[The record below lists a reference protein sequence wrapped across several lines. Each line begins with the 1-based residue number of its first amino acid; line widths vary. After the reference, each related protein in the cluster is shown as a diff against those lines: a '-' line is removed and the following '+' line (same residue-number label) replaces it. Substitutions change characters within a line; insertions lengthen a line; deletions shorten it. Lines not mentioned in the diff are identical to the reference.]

1 MIVFTKQNTLG
12 QDANGKNV
20 VLCAIIADTLSDF
33 PAANA
38 YETDGYIISMGSVG
52 LAIDT
57 GKRYILDSAGT
68 YNENNDIPISIFYT

>member
-12 QDANGKNV
+12 QNASSKNV
-20 VLCAIIADTLSDF
+20 VLCAVIADTLSDF
-33 PAANA
+33 PAPTAFEN
-38 YETDGYIISMGSVG
+38 DGYIIAMGSVG

-68 YNENNDIPISIFYT
+68 YNENNDIPISIFYA